1 MREVPIVVKICPNDT
16 KSDVKIVDV
25 ACGNDHV
32 IAAGDD
38 HSVYSWGLNTSGQ
51 LGLNNGTNIN
61 KQYVPTLIPSISF
74 AQVYAKGHS
83 SAGINAAGD
92 LYTWGSGFKQRLM
105 QNKEIE
111 DENGNK
117 PSPHRYSPTY
127 VEDLFGNIVHSF
139 AFSKFGSAALVMT
152 RLYGVRTYSSCM
164 YVKFQ
169 TYVFKL

>member
-1 MREVPIVVKICPNDT
+1 MREVPIVVKICPNDK

-25 ACGNDHV
+25 ACGNNHV

-51 LGLNNGTNIN
+51 LGLNDGKNIN

-111 DENGNK
+111 DENGNT

-139 AFSKFGSAALVMT
+139 AFSKTGSAALVMT
-152 RLYGVRTYSSCM
+152 RLYGVRTYLFYM
-164 YVKFQ
+164 YVEFQ
-169 TYVFKL
+169 TYIFKL